1 MGFVRSVGRGESIQV
16 NVGLREGYHQAIFVN
31 RLLDLLGC
39 FTNFTSFYSY
49 VAAFF
54 NAKVDACR
62 GPLGR

>member
-16 NVGLREGYHQAIFVN
+16 NVGLRKGNHQTISVY

-39 FTNFTSFYSY
+39 FTNFTSSNSY

-54 NAKVDACR
+54 NAKVDA
-62 GPLGR
+62 